1 MAEGSDLPLH
11 LYWISNWKLHFPQ
24 KEKFLPHAGTGLD
37 KKPTRAFI
45 SHWDIKDFFK
55 WDIVLFPA
63 EGQHC
68 CPDTSKTIYALLP
81 LEEKKSKANPS
92 CYK

>member
-1 MAEGSDLPLH
+1 MLEQG
-11 LYWISNWKLHFPQ
+11 WN
-24 KEKFLPHAGTGLD
+24 